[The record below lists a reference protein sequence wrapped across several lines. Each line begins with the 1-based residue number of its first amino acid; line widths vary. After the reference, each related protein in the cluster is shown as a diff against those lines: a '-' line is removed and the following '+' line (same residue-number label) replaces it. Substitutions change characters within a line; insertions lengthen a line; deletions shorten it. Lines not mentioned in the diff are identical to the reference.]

1 MTIVDNPLP
10 VSVYVPFR
18 SPHPDW
24 ATVKDVLRDVQDNII
39 DVNQLVELKADH
51 CQQAQSSEEWVRFQ

>member
-18 SPHPDW
+18 SPHPDE
-24 ATVKDVLRDVQDNII
+24 ATVKDVLGDLQDII

-51 CQQAQSSEEWVRFQ
+51 CQQAQSSAE

>member
-1 MTIVDNPLP
+1 MTTADNPLP

-18 SPHPDW
+18 SPHPHE
-24 ATVKDVLRDVQDNII
+24 ATVKDELRDLQDNII

-51 CQQAQSSEEWVRFQ
+51 CQQAESSTEGARSQ

>member
-18 SPHPDW
+18 SPHPDE
-24 ATVKDVLRDVQDNII
+24 ATMENVLRDLQDNII
-39 DVNQLVELKADH
+39 ELNQLVELKADH
-51 CQQAQSSEEWVRFQ
+51 CQQAESSTKRVRCQ